1 LVVNEAQTSL
11 GLMGTMFAFKI
22 ILPAIL
28 VLSRTLGAMKPL
40 IAVLAD
46 HKISTVSEQR
56 NYLPG
61 ITHGNDH

>member
-1 LVVNEAQTSL
+1 
-11 GLMGTMFAFKI
+11 MFAFKI